1 MKNWKIGTRIS
12 AGFVL
17 VIAIAVALGG
27 FAFTKLREIRL
38 NSNDISAKVIP
49 SMIAIGTIEANAREN
64 YAAVLA
70 HVISDSAAEKAK
82 IEEAIAAAR
91 GRNAEIVKTYD
102 ELLTDPEGRKLFD
115 AMQAAR
121 ADFIKKRGE
130 VLALSREGKNTEAFE
145 VVRKTIIPVFATY
158 MGTIDAMVKYDQGRA
173 GHASTAVVASVE
185 KSIVGIELCLVAAV
199 AAGVLIALFITRSIT
214 RPLKQANVAIAQVA
228 LGDLSSTLT
237 VDSRDELGQISGAIN
252 RMIEGLRASAGVADA
267 IANGD
272 LSTEVKLL
280 SDQDSLGHSQSKML
294 AGLRATAGV
303 ADAIANGDL
312 SVEVKLLSER
322 DALGRSQ
329 QKMLEGLRA
338 TAGVADA
345 IANGDL
351 SVQVKLLSEKDS
363 LGHSQTK
370 MLENLRKIVGEVSVA
385 ADNVTSG
392 SEQLNRA
399 AQQVSQ
405 GASEQAAAAE
415 ESTSSMEE
423 MVSSISQNA
432 DNAKETDKIASKA
445 ADDARSSGEAVA
457 QTAGAM
463 KEIAAKI
470 TIIEEIARKTDLL
483 ALNAAVEAARAGEH
497 GRGFAVVASEVRKLA
512 ERSANAAGEISKLTS
527 GGVKVAEDAG
537 VLLAKLVP
545 DIRKTAELVQEIAS
559 ASAEQSTGVNQVN
572 KAIQQ
577 LDQVIQ
583 QNSAASEEMATTA
596 EELASQ
602 AEQLQAAVSFFK
614 VAAAAPATPPAR
626 KEPRAAAPASTAK
639 TPPARAK
646 PAAAKRGAKGGA
658 TIVMDDE
665 DAPDD
670 RDFRR
675 F

>member
-1 MKNWKIGTRIS
+1 MKNWKIGTRIT

-17 VIAIAVALGG
+17 VIIIAVGLGA
-27 FAFTKLREIRL
+27 FAFTKLRQIRS
-38 NSNDISAKVIP
+38 NSNDISSKVIP
-49 SMIAIGTIEANAREN
+49 SMIAIGGIESNAREN

-70 HVISDSAAEKAK
+70 HVISDTAEQKAK
-82 IEEAIAAAR
+82 IEEGIAAAR
-91 GRNAEIVKTYD
+91 GRNAEIVKAYD
-102 ELLTDPEGRKLFD
+102 ELLTDAEGRQLFET
-115 AMQAAR
+115 MQAAR
-121 ADFIKKRGE
+121 ADFIKERGV
-130 VLALSREGKNTEAFE
+130 VLALSREHKNAEAFE
-145 VVRKTIIPVFATY
+145 VVRNTIVPVFTTY
-158 MGTIDAMVKYDQGRA
+158 MGTIDAMVKYDQARA
-173 GHASTAVVASVE
+173 GNASAAVVASVE
-185 KSIVGIELCLVAAV
+185 KSMVGIELCLLAAV
-199 AAGVLIALFITRSIT
+199 ITGALIALFITRSIT
-214 RPLKQANVAIAQVA
+214 RPLHGANSAIAQVA
-228 LGDLSSTLT
+228 LGDLSSTLA

-252 RMIEGLRASAGVADA
+252 RMIEGLRSSAGVADA

-272 LSTEVKLL
+272 LSAEVKLL
-280 SDQDSLGHSQSKML
+280 SEHDALGRSQAKML
-294 AGLRATAGV
+294 EGLRATAGV

-312 SVEVKLLSER
+312 SVEVNLLSER

-329 QKMLEGLRA
+329 AKMLAGLRA

-351 SVQVKLLSEKDS
+351 SVQVKLLSDKDS
-363 LGHSQTK
+363 LGHSLNK
-370 MLENLRKIVGEVSVA
+370 MLENLRKIVGEVSIA

-405 GASEQAAAAE
+405 GSSEQAAAAE

-457 QTAGAM
+457 QTVGAM

-470 TIIEEIARKTDLL
+470 SIIEEIARKTDLL

-537 VLLAKLVP
+537 TLLAKLVP

-559 ASAEQSTGVNQVN
+559 ASAEQSTGVSQVN

-602 AEQLQAAVSFFK
+602 AEQLQSAVAFFRVGSGA
-614 VAAAAPATPPAR
+614 VAAPVR
-626 KEPRAAAPASTAK
+626 REPRPSPSVTSPK
-639 TPPARAK
+639 VSVSRAK
-646 PAAAKRGAKGGA
+646 SSAAKRPAKGGA

-675 F
+675 Y